1 MGMKAAAANQLEVY
15 FNKDTFLT
23 FKMHADLNM
32 DLLRWLQSQ
41 IKRLEMMGK
50 RADKIESKAIELDL
64 DIADNDKFTEMTQQ
78 ADALRN
84 KGGDALDVMV
94 EYVKRACNGWTDYY
108 EDDAAEARKEPLPFE
123 AHNIIRIGVVKLN
136 KVINAFNEHYGLTEA
151 DSGEAK
157 GESLPAL
164 SPSATVAASS
174 PTDTAN
180 SVQTGS

>member
-1 MGMKAAAANQLEVY
+1 MGMKAAAANQLKVD
-15 FNKDTFLT
+15 FSKDTFLT

-41 IKRLEMMGK
+41 IKRLEVMGK
-50 RADKIESKAIELDL
+50 RADKIDDKAVELEIDDTRFVEL
-64 DIADNDKFTEMTQQ
+64 TNQ
-78 ADALRN
+78 AEALRS

-108 EDDAAEARKEPLPFE
+108 EDDAAEARNEPLPFE
-123 AHNIIRIGVVKLN
+123 AQNIIRIGVVKLN

-157 GESLPAL
+157 SESLPAL
-164 SPSATVAASS
+164 SQQEDRAVGASQIGTSTSA
-174 PTDTAN
+174 PTAP
-180 SVQTGS
+180 